1 MIRSANST
9 PVTLCPFHLCVVW
22 CCFVAAAFSLPAW
35 AQQADLF
42 LTNARVITRAGEV
55 LENASIAISKGRIS
69 SVSPSAVAT
78 TAGQVLNLSG
88 TGYTVLPGL
97 IDTHVHVIPVAGI
110 DSDEALA
117 RYLSKSLPERLES
130 FLAAGVTTVY
140 DEGDFWPT
148 ISETKA
154 RIAEGALRGPRLFAV
169 GLILTAPGGH
179 PVSTLCPTN
188 AYCQTN
194 RAVQL
199 DSPELARRTVDRL
212 AKAGV
217 DGIKVVHQGR
227 GVTMSRTV
235 LDAIIGQARV
245 YGIPVDSHDETVDGA
260 IEAVQAGVSRLAHP
274 PYRSNIE
281 GTRFVEL
288 VVGSGVKVAMTVGE
302 GPRSRT
308 PDRLAEFELAKSN
321 FQAMRR
327 RNVLLSFG
335 TDTSNGTGYADRLW
349 GEVQTL
355 RDVGMSPG
363 EILAAMTRDAA
374 IYLGRDRE
382 LGGIEEGKLADLVIV
397 KGDPLSDVSA
407 LRNVVVVVKG
417 GSILVDKR

>member
-1 MIRSANST
+1 MIACHLRTSVLTCLVA
-9 PVTLCPFHLCVVW
+9 VTCSF
-22 CCFVAAAFSLPAW
+22 AAA
-35 AQQADLF
+35 AQRADLI
-42 LTNARVITRAGEV
+42 LTNARVITRAGEI
-55 LENASIAISKGRIS
+55 LEVASITISNGRIS
-69 SVSPSAVAT
+69 SVSPSPVAMT
-78 TAGQVLNLSG
+78 TGQVINLAG

-97 IDTHVHVIPVAGI
+97 IDTHVHVIPAADI

-130 FLAAGVTTVY
+130 FLASGVTTVY

-188 AYCQTN
+188 AYCQRN

-199 DSPELARRTVDRL
+199 DSPEFARRTVDRL
-212 AKAGV
+212 AEAGV

-227 GVTMSRTV
+227 GVTMSRAV
-235 LDAIIGQARV
+235 LDAIVGQARLR
-245 YGIPVDSHDETVDGA
+245 GIPVDSHDETVDGA
-260 IEAVQAGVSRLAHP
+260 IEAVEAGVSRLAHP
-274 PYRSNIE
+274 PRIGGVE
-281 GTRFVEL
+281 GTRFVDL
-288 VVGSGVKVAMTVGE
+288 VASRGVKVAVTVGD

-308 PDRLAEFELAKSN
+308 PRLAEFEVVKAN
-321 FQAMRR
+321 VQAMRR

-335 TDTSNGTGYADRLW
+335 TDTSGTEAAYNDRLW

-355 RDVGMSPG
+355 RDVGLSPV
-363 EILAAMTRDAA
+363 EVLATMTRDAA

-382 LGGIEEGKLADLVIV
+382 LGAIEEGKLADLVIV
-397 KGDPLSDVSA
+397 KGDPLSDLSA
-407 LRNVVVVVKG
+407 LRNVVIVVKG
-417 GSILVDKR
+417 GSILVDNR